1 MRKSNALPPFIIAK
15 GSKHATCSSSPF
27 ERAKGAIPEKS
38 RLFLKI
44 PRTTGRLLSEQAFLF
59 CLGSSVSE
67 SPLSNSDR
75 FETDDPARK
84 DFWKS
89 LLRIQSEVAVVLAQQ
104 TLSVDRV
111 LHFVPGIMI
120 QFDKP
125 CDSPLTLEVRGQK
138 VAEGEVV
145 KVGDKFGIRIT
156 EVCEH
161 GEVWVPLV
169 SKSPSDSKSA
179 SD

>member
-1 MRKSNALPPFIIAK
+1 M
-15 GSKHATCSSSPF
+15 
-27 ERAKGAIPEKS
+27 
-38 RLFLKI
+38 
-44 PRTTGRLLSEQAFLF
+44 
-59 CLGSSVSE
+59 
-67 SPLSNSDR
+67 SNSDR

-169 SKSPSDSKSA
+169 SKSPSDSTSA

>member
-1 MRKSNALPPFIIAK
+1 MSI
-15 GSKHATCSSSPF
+15 
-27 ERAKGAIPEKS
+27 
-38 RLFLKI
+38 
-44 PRTTGRLLSEQAFLF
+44 
-59 CLGSSVSE
+59 
-67 SPLSNSDR
+67 SDR
-75 FETDDPARK
+75 FETDDPSRT

-89 LLRIQSEVAVVLAQQ
+89 LLRIQSDVAVVLAQQ
-104 TLSVDRV
+104 SLSVDSI

-120 QFDKP
+120 QFEKP

-161 GEVWVPLV
+161 AEMWVPLV
-169 SKSPSDSKSA
+169 SKNPGDSKTA
-179 SD
+179 ND